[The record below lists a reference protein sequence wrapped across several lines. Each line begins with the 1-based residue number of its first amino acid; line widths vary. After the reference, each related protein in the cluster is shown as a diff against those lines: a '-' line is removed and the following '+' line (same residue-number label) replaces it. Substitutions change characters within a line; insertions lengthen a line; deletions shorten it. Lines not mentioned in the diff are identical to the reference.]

1 MLKVTGE
8 RVEALT
14 LVPFFAVYK
23 GSLKT
28 CMFFKAFLP
37 CLFLPTREE
46 TGMVVLLILCTLMR
60 GMSEANQNIFIE
72 KGKEKD

>member
-8 RVEALT
+8 RAEALT
-14 LVPFFAVYK
+14 LVPCFAVCK

-37 CLFLPTREE
+37 FAFPEKGRQA
-46 TGMVVLLILCTLMR
+46 GMVVFLIFCTLTR
-60 GMSEANQNIFIE
+60 RMSEVNQNIFV
-72 KGKEKD
+72 GKDK